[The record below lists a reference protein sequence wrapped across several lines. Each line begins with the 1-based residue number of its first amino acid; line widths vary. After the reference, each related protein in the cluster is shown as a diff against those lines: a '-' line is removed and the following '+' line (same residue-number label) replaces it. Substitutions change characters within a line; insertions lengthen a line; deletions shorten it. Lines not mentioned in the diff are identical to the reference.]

1 MALTVGFLLLVFF
14 MVVGIPV
21 AFALSISG
29 AVGLFLVGGYDLAAG
44 MVAATPLG
52 SVNAYEWVMLP
63 MFILMANL
71 VMISGVGDDMFEI
84 ARIWVGRTP
93 GGLAHATAITGAAFG
108 AISGSSTA
116 AAATLA
122 STTIPGMIKQGYNP
136 RLAAGVVAISGT
148 LSMLIPPSGAMVIYA
163 LLADMSVAKLLIAGV
178 VPGLLVTLTIML
190 TVLLLIWIKPEHAPR
205 ARSYAMMEKIR
216 SLKKA
221 WPFILLFTMVTVV
234 IYTGVATPTEAS
246 ALGAITALVLA
257 MQRGV
262 GFGQILQAAKSTVET
277 SCMLAMIITGAHLFV
292 YFLTMTQAAQGLIT
306 FLADAGIAPFYILLT
321 VLLMYLV
328 LGCFMDLIAMLI
340 LTIPIVVPLMDHLG
354 YDLIWIA
361 ILTII
366 MGEIGVLTPPLGMNV
381 YVIAST
387 TGMRLGEIF
396 KGAYPHVLA
405 HLLLLGVLL
414 AFPALVTWLPST
426 MD

>member
-1 MALTVGFLLLVFF
+1 MALAAGFILLVVL
-14 MVVGIPV
+14 MVVGMPV
-21 AFALSISG
+21 AIALSISG
-29 AVGLFLVGGYDLAAG
+29 AVGLYLVGGVDLAAG
-44 MVAATPLG
+44 IVAATPLG
-52 SVNAYEWVMLP
+52 SVNGFEWVMLP

-71 VMISGVGDDMFEI
+71 VMISGIGQDMFDI
-84 ARIWVGRTP
+84 AKIWVGRIP
-93 GGLAHATAITGAAFG
+93 GGLAHATAITGAGFG

-136 RLAAGVVAISGT
+136 QLAAGVVAISGT

-163 LLADMSVAKLLIAGV
+163 LLADMSVAHLLIAGV
-178 VPGLLVTLTIML
+178 IPGLLVTLTIVL
-190 TVLLLIWIKPEHAPR
+190 TVLFLIWRHPEHGPSAE
-205 ARSYAMMEKIR
+205 SYSWGEKIR
-216 SLKKA
+216 SLRKA
-221 WPFILLFTMVTVV
+221 WTFMLLFAAVTVV

-246 ALGAITALVLA
+246 ALGALTALALSVL
-257 MQRGV
+257 RGV
-262 GFGQILQAAKSTVET
+262 TFKQVLNAARSAVET
-277 SCMLAMIITGAHLFV
+277 SCMLALIIVGAHLFV
-292 YFLTMTQAAQGLIT
+292 YFLTMTQAAQGLIG
-306 FLADAGIAPFYILLT
+306 FLAEAGIDRFWILLF

-340 LTIPIVVPLMDHLG
+340 LTIPIVVPLMDSLG
-354 YDLIWIA
+354 YDLIWVA

-381 YVIAST
+381 YVISST
-387 TGMRLGEIF
+387 TGMKLGDVF
-396 KGAYPHVLA
+396 RGSVPHVIA
-405 HLLLLGVLL
+405 HLILLAVLV